1 MPSALFEIYQ
11 KNFDKTLKRLSGM
24 LELYQNQT
32 KEVQSITLK
41 EIELNISEMERSI
54 SQMELEVI
62 LEKIPDNKKKLTK
75 IIDNNKNIVKQ
86 YKREIQDLKYKDQ
99 SILNKKNL
107 AHIPSNKKNKTTQL
121 NFLKDEPNIDLI
133 NFNED
138 EDTALFIDKNNYK
151 KKDSNS
157 SFNKYIINDS
167 TNEEMNLQKDEG
179 IKRINEFNDSDK
191 DIISKV
197 KNNNIDISNKMK
209 KNEDKDKDLES
220 NKYKINKDTTFKKIM
235 RIIGNIVQFL
245 IKIIIAFCKNVVY
258 KGYLQLKNYLN
269 HRYGQANSRRI
280 RMILFIIGFIIIYSF
295 ILYIWNSY
303 KLRSDSDPVNLIEKN
318 NTKFLDLNNE
328 NDDKKNTYTNNTNNN
343 NNTNINSN
351 NTNNSNN
358 TENTNISIN
367 NINNSKNE
375 NTNNTSSINN
385 TNNTS
390 NITNT
395 NTNTNY
401 TSSNNN
407 KTSTNDSISN

>member
-41 EIELNISEMERSI
+41 EIELNISEMERAI

-151 KKDSNS
+151 KKDSNN

-235 RIIGNIVQFL
+235 RIISNIVQFL
-245 IKIIIAFCKNVVY
+245 ITIIIAFCKNVVY
-258 KGYLQLKNYLN
+258 KGYIQLKNYLN

-328 NDDKKNTYTNNTNNN
+328 NDDKNNTYTNNT

-358 TENTNISIN
+358 TENTNISSN

-390 NITNT
+390 SITNS
-395 NTNTNY
+395 NTSTSTNY

>member
-41 EIELNISEMERSI
+41 EIELNISEMERAI

-151 KKDSNS
+151 KKDSNN

-318 NTKFLDLNNE
+318 NTKFLDLNNG
-328 NDDKKNTYTNNTNNN
+328 NDDKNNTYTNNT

-358 TENTNISIN
+358 TENTNISSN